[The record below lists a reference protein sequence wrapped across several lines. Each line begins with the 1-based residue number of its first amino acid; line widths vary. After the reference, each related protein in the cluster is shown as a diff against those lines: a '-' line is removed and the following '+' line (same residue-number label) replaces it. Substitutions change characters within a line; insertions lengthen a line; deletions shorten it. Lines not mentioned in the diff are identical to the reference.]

1 MRVWLE
7 RKSGHSW
14 PCFDSQFSQNRL
26 SSGREGFGVLEKGE
40 VTALAEESASPV
52 REKKFLLITPR
63 MGPF

>member
-26 SSGREGFGVLEKGE
+26 SSGREGFGVLE
-40 VTALAEESASPV
+40 VTALAEESASPSV
-52 REKKFLLITPR
+52 REEKFLLITPR